1 MEIQELGEN
10 IMSQGS
16 LPLGAAVNISAM
28 TPFQTVVV
36 AMLMCFLQWMLQ
48 ASSAGG
54 SQSNSQD
61 LSLESSLLSQRFH
74 VSSCCRNDADP

>member
-16 LPLGAAVNISAM
+16 FPLGAAVNISAM

-54 SQSNSQD
+54 S
-61 LSLESSLLSQRFH
+61 
-74 VSSCCRNDADP
+74 